1 MRIRSLFWRLFF
13 GFWLMMTGL
22 LLANVATTWLVTEQF
37 ESSGRQ
43 AELLERYAQQA
54 AAVYRTGGAAALR
67 EWRRELNRQTELR
80 TALLDADGRSLTG
93 DSRGRWFSRLDR
105 PSEERRFGFPTHH
118 HRPQRPLLWQTR
130 FEDQD
135 YTLVIFNPHLLRDPL
150 FAGFTIAWRIALS
163 VLLVA
168 LLAYGMA
175 RYLTQPI
182 ERLRSAS
189 RKLAA
194 GALATRVGATLSQR
208 QDELGD
214 LGRDFDRMA
223 ERLQRLLEGQQQLL
237 RDVSHEL
244 RTPLARQR
252 IALELARRKEDPRA
266 ELDRIEREAELLDQ
280 LIEEILLLVRLN
292 AEAATTPRATLDLA
306 ALVQAQVDNAC
317 FEQPRVCYQGPPSL
331 PLAAD
336 ERQIGRALENVIRN
350 ALKYSDGQIEVR
362 LSCADNEA
370 VIRVADRGPGIDE
383 SLLQR
388 IFEPFVRADE
398 ARSRDAG
405 GWGLGLAIAARAL
418 HQHGGRISAANR
430 AEGGLVV
437 TLALPLGSAQE

>member
-13 GFWLMMTGL
+13 GFWLMMMGL
-22 LLANVATTWLVTEQF
+22 LLANMATTWLVTEQF

-54 AAVYRTGGAAALR
+54 AAAYDNGGAAAVR
-67 EWRRELNRQTELR
+67 EWRRELNRRTELR
-80 TALLDADGRSLTG
+80 TALLDANGSSLTG

-105 PSEERRFGFPTHH
+105 PPEEPRFGWQRHH

-130 FEDQD
+130 FGDQD
-135 YTLVIFNPHLLRDPL
+135 YTLVIFNPRQLQDPL

-189 RKLAA
+189 RQLAD
-194 GALATRVGATLSQR
+194 GALDTRVGAPLNRR

-223 ERLQRLLEGQQQLL
+223 ERLQRLLQGQQQLL

-252 IALELARRKEDPRA
+252 VALELARRKADPHA
-266 ELDRIEREAELLDQ
+266 ELDRIEREAQLLDE
-280 LIEEILLLVRLN
+280 LIEEILVLVRLN
-292 AEAATTPRATLDLA
+292 AETTAPPRAAVDLA
-306 ALVQAQVDNAC
+306 TLVQTQVDNAR
-317 FEQPRVCYQGPPSL
+317 FEHPRVCYQGPPSL
-331 PLAAD
+331 SVLAD
-336 ERQIGRALENVIRN
+336 ERQLGRALENVIRN
-350 ALKYSDGQIEVR
+350 ALKYSDGEVEVR
-362 LSCADNEA
+362 LSSNTSEA
-370 VIRVADRGPGIDE
+370 VIQVADQGPGIDE
-383 SLLQR
+383 SLLQQ

-418 HQHGGRISAANR
+418 QQHGGRISAANR
-430 AEGGLVV
+430 AEGGLLV
-437 TLALPLGSAQE
+437 TLALPLQSA